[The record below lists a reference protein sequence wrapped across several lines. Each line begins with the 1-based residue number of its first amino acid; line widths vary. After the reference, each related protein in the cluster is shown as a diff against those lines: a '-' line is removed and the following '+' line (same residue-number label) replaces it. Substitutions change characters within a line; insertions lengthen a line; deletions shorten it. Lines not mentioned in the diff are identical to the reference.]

1 MKKGKISALRILGIL
16 LILIGAGGMLLLQ
29 WNSHRAARS
38 ARETADRLGAILPER
53 SPGIPGEYADA
64 AMPSLELSGK
74 DYSGLLEVPAWGV
87 KLPIADQWNPD
98 MVLFTPCRYYGSVYD
113 SNLILGGGN
122 QPGQFDFCGKIDI
135 GEVLL
140 VTDMTG
146 AEFRYAVSR
155 VDRAGT
161 VDSEKLLE
169 GDWALTLFVRDGYD
183 NKFIL
188 VRCNPA

>member
-1 MKKGKISALRILGIL
+1 M
-16 LILIGAGGMLLLQ
+16 
-29 WNSHRAARS
+29 
-38 ARETADRLGAILPER
+38 
-53 SPGIPGEYADA
+53 
-64 AMPSLELSGK
+64 
-74 DYSGLLEVPAWGV
+74 
-87 KLPIADQWNPD
+87 
-98 MVLFTPCRYYGSVYD
+98 
-113 SNLILGGGN
+113 
-122 QPGQFDFCGKIDI
+122 
-135 GEVLL
+135 
-140 VTDMTG
+140 TDMTG